1 MDSVRRIDGD
11 ASMTAEDA
19 VLIMQKLWAP
29 DEEIPVPFAT
39 YLALCENLLLHGE
52 SATLDT

>member
-1 MDSVRRIDGD
+1 VDSVRRIDGD